1 MDSYFDSKQL
11 IDDWALPY
19 FNRIVKEIKENE
31 GKVSNIK
38 KNSFFIEVVSQI
50 KNIVRY
56 DQISKD
62 SIITYS
68 LPSNI
73 DFELKF

>member
-1 MDSYFDSKQL
+1 MDSCFESKQL

-38 KNSFFIEVVSQI
+38 KNSFFIEVISQI

-62 SIITYS
+62 SVITYS

-73 DFELKF
+73 DFEFKF

>member
-19 FNRIVKEIKENE
+19 FNKIVKEIKESE
-31 GKVSNIK
+31 GKVSNIN
-38 KNSFFIEVVSQI
+38 KNSVFIEVVSQI
-50 KNIVRY
+50 KNLVRY

-62 SIITYS
+62 SVITYS
-68 LPSNI
+68 LPSPI
-73 DFELKF
+73 DIEFKF

>member
-1 MDSYFDSKQL
+1 MDSCFDSKQL

-19 FNRIVKEIKENE
+19 FNKIVKEIKENE

-38 KNSFFIEVVSQI
+38 RNSVFIEVISQI
-50 KNIVRY
+50 KNLVRY

-62 SIITYS
+62 SVVTYS
-68 LPSNI
+68 LPSNV
-73 DFELKF
+73 DFEFKF

>member
-1 MDSYFDSKQL
+1 MDSCFESKQL

-19 FNRIVKEIKENE
+19 FNKIVKEIKENE

-38 KNSFFIEVVSQI
+38 RNSIFIEVISQI
-50 KNIVRY
+50 KNLVRY

-62 SIITYS
+62 SVITYS
-68 LPSNI
+68 LPSSI
-73 DFELKF
+73 DFEFKF